1 MYTYSITNLLMFNV
15 NCCLSQARIYCCQ
28 ICRQTALLA
37 TQWAGFLYSHALHF
51 TCSHIYTATLQ
62 SKYLLQGNISTG
74 YILLVLLESI
84 IGTNL
89 HFVSTYCDLN
99 TRYYPN
105 YCSGQLKFIFEWK
118 KWPSFIEQTTARA
131 DKGDLK
137 TFSTGADEIS
147 IFTFLRGAKPTVIHF
162 SLLFGNKISFT
173 KIERCSSARGSVVH
187 GWWQNCRLP
196 ARAVNGTS
204 KKSITGR
211 QFAEKKSHF

>member
-1 MYTYSITNLLMFNV
+1 MGWLFIQS
-15 NCCLSQARIYCCQ
+15 R
-28 ICRQTALLA
+28 
-37 TQWAGFLYSHALHF
+37 F

-204 KKSITGR
+204 KNFTMLRGPSFCWRHYAQCLFKYGEILKGSLLSKNLTV
-211 QFAEKKSHF
+211 FKCLVSWVF

>member
-1 MYTYSITNLLMFNV
+1 MGWLFIQS
-15 NCCLSQARIYCCQ
+15 R
-28 ICRQTALLA
+28 
-37 TQWAGFLYSHALHF
+37 F
-51 TCSHIYTATLQ
+51 TCSHIYTATLH
-62 SKYLLQGNISTG
+62 SKYLLLQGNI
-74 YILLVLLESI
+74 YLLESI

-187 GWWQNCRLP
+187 GGDKIVDCRLELSTGP
-196 ARAVNGTS
+196 RNEKFHNAQRAFFLLKTLC
-204 KKSITGR
+204 
-211 QFAEKKSHF
+211 

>member
-1 MYTYSITNLLMFNV
+1 MGWLFIQS
-15 NCCLSQARIYCCQ
+15 R
-28 ICRQTALLA
+28 
-37 TQWAGFLYSHALHF
+37 F
-51 TCSHIYTATLQ
+51 TCSHIYTADFTIKIFVTGQYIYWLYTACIAGVNHWHQ
-62 SKYLLQGNISTG
+62 LALCLHLLWFEHKILPKLLQWTTEI
-74 YILLVLLESI
+74 YFRME
-84 IGTNL
+84 
-89 HFVSTYCDLN
+89 
-99 TRYYPN
+99 
-105 YCSGQLKFIFEWK
+105 

-204 KKSITGR
+204 KNFTMLRGPSFCWRHYAK
-211 QFAEKKSHF
+211 

>member
-1 MYTYSITNLLMFNV
+1 MSTYYITNLLMLTAVWVRLGFIV
-15 NCCLSQARIYCCQ
+15 VRFVDKLLSSPHNG
-28 ICRQTALLA
+28 LA
-37 TQWAGFLYSHALHF
+37 FYTVTLYTLHALIF
-51 TCSHIYTATLQ
+51 TQLTLQ
-62 SKYLLQGNISTG
+62 SKYFLQGNISTG
-74 YILLVLLESI
+74 YILLILLESI

-187 GWWQNCRLP
+187 GLWQNCRLP

-204 KKSITGR
+204 KNFTMQRAFFLLKTLC
-211 QFAEKKSHF
+211 

>member
-1 MYTYSITNLLMFNV
+1 MGWLFIQS
-15 NCCLSQARIYCCQ
+15 R
-28 ICRQTALLA
+28 
-37 TQWAGFLYSHALHF
+37 F

-62 SKYLLQGNISTG
+62 SKYFLQGNISTG

-196 ARAVNGTS
+196 AKAVNGTS
-204 KKSITGR
+204 KNFTMQCRGPSSCWRHYAKWLFKYG
-211 QFAEKKSHF
+211 E